1 MVKQIR
7 FGRGVLGIFV
17 LCLPHWVTAEISGS
31 PMMEEIIVTAQ
42 KREERLQETPV
53 SVTAFTGDSI
63 LRPVSLWIPLSRTIC
78 LMPLNAAAPTC
89 TVPSGNGSGGVHPID
104 SYALVRGFMWYIR

>member
-1 MVKQIR
+1 MNLLKRTALGALLASVAAPAALAEGRQIEE
-7 FGRGVLGIFV
+7 VI
-17 LCLPHWVTAEISGS
+17 VTAERQEASIQDTSIS
-31 PMMEEIIVTAQ
+31 I
-42 KREERLQETPV
+42 
-53 SVTAFTGDSI
+53 TAFTGDSI

-104 SYALVRGFMWYIR
+104 S